1 MKRLL
6 NNQWKIFSCE
16 VHQYHRDTATDYQ
29 NMSRERE
36 GERER
41 FNDSDIVHTSINCGN
56 TTSIHK
62 NSLFTEQQQQ
72 KFSSLGFHVTNVLY
86 FMFI

>member
-1 MKRLL
+1 MILKKQR
-6 NNQWKIFSCE
+6 QHETS
-16 VHQYHRDTATDYQ
+16 AGTDGCP
-29 NMSRERE
+29 RERE
-36 GERER
+36 RERER